1 MTTGLND
8 IPSNQQPDDLP
19 YWLSALSPTMK
30 LGSATP
36 GQSETAGIAYLESGT
51 NPYGES
57 LRAFTDAEKATVEAN
72 LAAVADASGLNFQF
86 VDQSVADVLIAVSDH
101 TDPGGVYG
109 RTWYET
115 PVITLAYDAVYDSPE
130 GLAQNGYIYM
140 QELMHAA
147 GLSHLTL
154 ASERAGTSLFGSW
167 HSAWQD
173 ALQIFDTAA
182 MQYLYGVDTS
192 QRAGNDT
199 YDLGQIG
206 AFSQDRTTRL
216 NDPLIWDG
224 AGKDTIDLSSATAAA
239 NASLTPGVLSRVGTT
254 SDLITD
260 AGTFSI
266 NYGTRIERLIGTDFN
281 DTLSGSA
288 AKDKLVGGNG
298 DDSLSGLLG
307 GDRLV
312 GNRGNDSLMGNAGR
326 DKLFGGAGNDTLVG
340 GGQKDKLTGGG
351 GDDILTGGGGRDR
364 FIFNANAGA
373 DHITDFRT
381 ARDLVVIK
389 SGAESFDDLIFSETA
404 TGSTLSFGN
413 AQITLDGIALTDLTE
428 SDFLFL

>member
-1 MTTGLND
+1 MTTGLNF
-8 IPSNQQPDDLP
+8 IPNDQQPDDLP

-36 GQSETAGIAYLESGT
+36 GQSETAGVAYLETGT
-51 NPYGES
+51 NPYGEP

-72 LAAVADASGLNFQF
+72 LAAVADASGLDFQF
-86 VDQSVADVLIAVSDH
+86 VDQSAADVLIAVSDYA
-101 TDPGGVYG
+101 DPGGVYG
-109 RTWYET
+109 RTWYES

-130 GLAQNGYIYM
+130 ELARNGYIYM
-140 QELMHAA
+140 HELMHAV

-154 ASERAGTSLFGSW
+154 TSERAGTSLYGSW
-167 HSAWQD
+167 VYAWQD

-182 MQYLYGVDTS
+182 MQYLYGVDRA

-199 YDLGQIG
+199 YDLGRIG

-224 AGKDTIDLSSATAAA
+224 AGKDTIDLSSAAAAA
-239 NASLTPGVLSRVGTT
+239 NASLTPGVLSRVGTL

-266 NYGTRIERLIGTDFN
+266 NYGTRIERLIGTDYN
-281 DTLSGSA
+281 DTLSGSVS
-288 AKDKLVGGNG
+288 KDKLVGGNG

-307 GDRLV
+307 NDRLV
-312 GNRGNDSLMGNAGR
+312 GNRGDDSLMGGEGR
-326 DKLFGGAGNDTLVG
+326 DKLIGGAGDDTLVG
-340 GGQKDKLTGGG
+340 GAHKDKLTGGTG
-351 GDDILTGGGGRDR
+351 NDILSGGGGRDR
-364 FIFNANAGA
+364 FIFNANADA
-373 DHITDFRT
+373 DRITDFKI
-381 ARDLVVIK
+381 ARDLIVIK
-389 SGAESFDDLIFSETA
+389 SGAESIDDLTFTETA

-413 AQITLDGIALTDLTE
+413 TQITLDGVTLADLAP